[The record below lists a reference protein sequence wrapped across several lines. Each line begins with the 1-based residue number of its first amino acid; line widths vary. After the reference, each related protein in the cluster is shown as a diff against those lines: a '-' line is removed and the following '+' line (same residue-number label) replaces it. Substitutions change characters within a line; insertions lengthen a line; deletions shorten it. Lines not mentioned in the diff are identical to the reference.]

1 MKIFCGGSNKPLAE
15 TIAASLGSKL
25 SALELFVFPDGE
37 KRVRVEENVVDED
50 CIVIQSTT
58 TPVDQNYMELFFII
72 DALKRSGARKITAV
86 VPYFGYQ
93 RQDHVF
99 RDGEVV
105 SLEVMIGFLES
116 LKVDRVVTVDLHSIK
131 IPELFHIPVT
141 HLSALPVFADAIKR
155 ELKEDAVLVSPDL
168 GGLRGISKLSELL
181 GNLAWVSIVKKRNL
195 ETGEIK
201 MTGIEGDTSKLKKRA
216 IILDDM
222 ISSGKTIVQA
232 AAFLKKMGVE
242 ECHVFATHAIFSK
255 EAPYLLQHS
264 IVDRVFV
271 TDSVLVPEEKKF
283 PKLTILSVADI
294 IAKELK

>member
-1 MKIFCGGSNKPLAE
+1 MKIFCGGSNQPLAQN
-15 TIAASLGSKL
+15 IADALGKKL
-25 SALELFVFPDGE
+25 SSLEIFVFPDGE

-50 CIVIQSTT
+50 CIVVQSTT

-72 DALKRSGARKITAV
+72 DALKRSGAKTVTAV

-105 SLEVMIGFLES
+105 SLEVMVGFLES
-116 LKVDRVVTVDLHSIK
+116 LKVDRVVTLDLHSVK

-141 HLSALPVFADAIKR
+141 HLSALPVFAAAIKK
-155 ELKEDAVLVSPDL
+155 ELRKDAVLVSPDM
-168 GGLRGISKLSELL
+168 GGLRGISKLSALL
-181 GNLAWVSIVKKRNL
+181 NDMPWVAIVKKRNL
-195 ETGEIK
+195 ETGDIK
-201 MTGIEGDTSKLKKRA
+201 MTGIEGDTSTLKKRA

-232 AAFLKKMGVE
+232 AAFLKKMGIE
-242 ECHVFATHAIFSK
+242 ECCVFATHAIFSK

-271 TDSVLVPEEKKF
+271 TDSVYIADEKKF
-283 PKLTILSVADI
+283 PKLTILSAGES
-294 IAKELK
+294 IASALR